1 MSHAH
6 IVVNDEVLL
15 DDDLKQWT
23 TRTPK
28 FIEDILRKMQPTSAE
43 KPEPHMVA
51 LMTAFA
57 GAVANQVDVVIDVT
71 TAPGCWTLSVKES

>member
-1 MSHAH
+1 MSHAR

-15 DDDLKQWT
+15 EDDLEQWI

-28 FIEDILRKMQPTSAE
+28 FIEDIIEKMQPNSAQ
-43 KPEPHMVA
+43 KPEPHMLA

-57 GAVANQVDVVIDVT
+57 GAVANQVDIAIHVT
-71 TAPGCWTLSVKES
+71 TAPGCWTLTVKEN